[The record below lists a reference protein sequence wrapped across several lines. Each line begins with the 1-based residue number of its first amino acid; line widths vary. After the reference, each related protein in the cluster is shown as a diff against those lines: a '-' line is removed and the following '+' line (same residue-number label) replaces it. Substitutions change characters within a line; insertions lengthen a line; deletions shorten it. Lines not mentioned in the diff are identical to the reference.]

1 MKELAIE
8 FEESLHPTNLPIQ
21 IDSALLVVNNDSQVL
36 HISVFP
42 VRHVLPSRQANQTEI
57 INSST

>member
-42 VRHVLPSRQANQTEI
+42 VRHVLSREA